1 MKIKNLTIVALIV
14 SFFIIV
20 TAIYV
25 NFDLIANVRFYV
37 DQNDEL
43 VDRLNEGKLKLETPI
58 QQLKDINEYA
68 RTTVSVAIIK
78 DELSDLIEEMQ
89 SDSLDLKNNLNIMN
103 EISIKRHNE
112 GIQAISAKLLQLQIN
127 LDKIQ
132 FFINQNMVLS
142 EMLDSSLE
150 TRKDINQLILDIDK
164 DYSNLNQVILSD
176 LSIVLNVIFISLLS
190 IVGLLFFGLIR
201 FVNFQIPY
209 IVNGLTMLGDKQYDN
224 QRLNIPK
231 PFFIEEKNIHKYIE
245 TVFEENRFIEDV
257 KEVLLK
263 VYTLEEAVD
272 HLFSLLKE
280 RMGVDRVVLAFV
292 DYSREMIVA
301 EYGVLV
307 DQNIKLGPGFEVP
320 FVRTSLFD
328 LIESKKPVINNDLE
342 NEFIKRP
349 KSSSLY
355 LLSLEGVKSNLILPL
370 TMGNAVFGFLFLSSR
385 QKNFFDLNHLHLAEK
400 IVYEIKGLLNRTYFT
415 KVIFNKITT
424 GFSELVDKKDNETGQ
439 HINRMVNYSTLL
451 AQKLVE
457 KNHPDYPINDKIVLE
472 IERNASVHD
481 IGKVGIPDSILKKPG
496 KLTDEEWEI
505 MRTHPIIGGDIFKS
519 MREGLKAF
527 DPELYKVSEEITRS
541 HHEKW
546 NGEGYPNG
554 LKGFE
559 IPLVARI
566 VSVADVFDAISNK
579 RVYKDAFDFEESFK
593 MLEEMKGKNLDP
605 FLVDLFI
612 ENSDEVLKIYQ
623 KYQ

>member
-1 MKIKNLTIVALIV
+1 M
-14 SFFIIV
+14 
-20 TAIYV
+20 
-25 NFDLIANVRFYV
+25 
-37 DQNDEL
+37 
-43 VDRLNEGKLKLETPI
+43 
-58 QQLKDINEYA
+58 
-68 RTTVSVAIIK
+68 
-78 DELSDLIEEMQ
+78 
-89 SDSLDLKNNLNIMN
+89 
-103 EISIKRHNE
+103 
-112 GIQAISAKLLQLQIN
+112 
-127 LDKIQ
+127 
-132 FFINQNMVLS
+132 
-142 EMLDSSLE
+142 
-150 TRKDINQLILDIDK
+150 
-164 DYSNLNQVILSD
+164 
-176 LSIVLNVIFISLLS
+176 
-190 IVGLLFFGLIR
+190 
-201 FVNFQIPY
+201 
-209 IVNGLTMLGDKQYDN
+209 
-224 QRLNIPK
+224 
-231 PFFIEEKNIHKYIE
+231 
-245 TVFEENRFIEDV
+245 
-257 KEVLLK
+257 
-263 VYTLEEAVD
+263 
-272 HLFSLLKE
+272 
-280 RMGVDRVVLAFV
+280 
-292 DYSREMIVA
+292 
-301 EYGVLV
+301 
-307 DQNIKLGPGFEVP
+307 P

-472 IERNASVHD
+472 IERNAAVHD